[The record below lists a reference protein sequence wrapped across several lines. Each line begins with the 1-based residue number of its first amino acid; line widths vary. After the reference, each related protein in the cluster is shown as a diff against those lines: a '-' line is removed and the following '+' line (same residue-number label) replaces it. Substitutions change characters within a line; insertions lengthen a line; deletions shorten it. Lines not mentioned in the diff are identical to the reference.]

1 MKKRTKAGYERRSRG
16 ICEEDQQ
23 LIRKM
28 IQENQQPAVILSS
41 ANYDPLSRRKRIA
54 WTPGEVMYVPPFGG
68 GCAFVVVLLL
78 FSGPIGVGV
87 CKWVWIDLDWP
98 GPKSS
103 SVPITSFILIARV
116 SI

>member
-54 WTPGEVMYVPPFGG
+54 WTPGEVMYVPPFGEI
-68 GCAFVVVLLL
+68 VRL
-78 FSGPIGVGV
+78 
-87 CKWVWIDLDWP
+87 
-98 GPKSS
+98 SS
-103 SVPITSFILIARV
+103 SYRYSRARLT
-116 SI
+116 